1 MGWPSRA
8 SIERTDRML
17 VFMGPVSLVVG
28 YQQELDLRPL
38 LHWLAQE
45 RNWVWTHRSI
55 SQRAVDCVGNPFSR
69 EQWDPSKSV
78 GVSQKVAIGGSRE
91 ICMVLDHTR
100 TERGK
105 HVACWSG
112 FPLHGVHLSKW
123 LCDTSTGAATEAAR
137 CGYLVGEDFGLLV
150 LNYR

>member
-1 MGWPSRA
+1 MDWLSRA

-17 VFMGPVSLVVG
+17 VFMDPVSLVVG
-28 YQQELDLRPL
+28 HQQEFGLRPL

-69 EQWDPSKSV
+69 GQWDPSKSV

-105 HVACWSG
+105 ACGVFVGFSPAWCTSVEVALRHFHWCCYRSSPLWLFSWRGLWSLG
-112 FPLHGVHLSKW
+112 PQL
-123 LCDTSTGAATEAAR
+123 
-137 CGYLVGEDFGLLV
+137 
-150 LNYR
+150 